1 MIKEIKYGGYT
12 VSPSDY
18 DSPDGDLALS
28 FNLVPKNGELHGMH
42 TPFTI
47 GSLQKGEELIFIH
60 TVNDN
65 TKFLIIKKDKSLYYG
80 KLGEATRT
88 LIKTYDVD
96 TIKCTATG
104 NVLCVYGADSLDHFV
119 YLRGK
124 YRPFST
130 ADYAVTLQFGLDS
143 VIRTQS
149 QVINS
154 VLKDSN
160 GSPVATW
167 ENVVTHAYEVSFGG
181 LSIACNLSKDVVYR
195 IKVAR
200 KTATSTM
207 YFNVTLYD
215 ADGKWYELDGGKV
228 GGDLVFTPT
237 MDVVRIYVSFRA
249 NSQDGPVW
257 NGKHVGTITVDKQ
270 VNVIQPSGSYLYNA
284 FESVNNALLGLA
296 NTLLANC
303 RDGNRFAL
311 PFFVRYGFRMIT
323 GDIITVS
330 PPILM
335 ESNTEVTPVIELS
348 ELKKVNS
355 ESIYYNALVTA
366 KAYSSKLMYRVKD
379 KVKLQNLLDMED
391 LVDTLV
397 IAVSDPIYLYKE
409 GATLEECSQNI
420 YVTDTAPANKTY
432 SLSGIKTIA
441 STATSYLTLP
451 HFDSYE
457 EKLSGV
463 SAFKIV
469 KEIKKDEISMND
481 NFVDVPLDAEVL
493 KGLSGNT
500 SLLADNTENLATYNA
515 KYAMSYNQREHWVGV
530 IESDFVGFDL
540 DAMCGFVQT
549 QEHDANYKVGIEQRE
564 SEALQYAVRG
574 KNTQASANRR
584 WFFYT
589 NSKAVEATIYENGKQ
604 YKYEL
609 QAHSFLKGAY
619 RFGDPVVTGNDT
631 DNGLSLPRSVIS
643 TNKDNM
649 VFVSVQGNPIM
660 IEQRVRVGD
669 GILYAA
675 ASNTRPITRNQFGQS
690 PLYVFSSDGIWA
702 MEVATDGS
710 YSVRQSISRDVCN
723 NIKSI
728 TPIDS
733 AVLFTTER
741 GIMMLSGTDTQC
753 ISEPINTNTPFNI
766 LSLGNT
772 LRTYLADNDYKTFDI
787 APFTTFIRNCQ
798 IIYDYVDQ
806 LLIVFSDKCGYA
818 YVYSLEEKKWS
829 LIVSKLLYAVNSYP
843 EAWAVEKDKEKE
855 TLSIVNFSDVAI
867 DNTPVKGMLVSRSL
881 KLEAPDILKTIDTVI
896 QRGMFRRGHIKS
908 ILFGSRD
915 LFNWQLVY
923 SSTDHYL
930 RGFRG
935 SPYKYFR
942 IVLLCDIL
950 PDESLYGASIQFQ
963 LRLVNQP
970 R

>member
-42 TPFTI
+42 TPYTI
-47 GSLQKGEELIFIH
+47 GSLQEGEELIFIH

-80 KLGEATRT
+80 KLGEASRT

-104 NVLCVYGADSLDHFV
+104 NVLCVYGAESLDHFV
-119 YLRGK
+119 YLRGR

-143 VIRTQS
+143 LIRTQS

-160 GSPVATW
+160 GSSVATW
-167 ENVVTHAYEVSFGG
+167 ENVVSQAYEVGYGG
-181 LSIACNLSKDVVYR
+181 VSVACNLSKGVVYR

-215 ADGKWYELDGGKV
+215 ADGKWYALDAGIV
-228 GGDLVFTPT
+228 GSDFEFTPT

-249 NSQDGPVW
+249 NSQDGPIW
-257 NGKHVGTITVDKQ
+257 NGKHVGTIMVDKQ
-270 VNVIQPSGSYLYNA
+270 VNVIQPSGTYLYNA
-284 FESVNNALLGLA
+284 IESANNALLGLA

-335 ESNTEVTPVIELS
+335 EPNTEVTPVIELS

-379 KVKLQNLLDMED
+379 KMKLQNLLDMED

-409 GATLEECSQNI
+409 GASLEECRQNI
-420 YVTDTAPANKTY
+420 YVTNSAPANKTY
-432 SLSGIKTIA
+432 SLNGIKTIA

-515 KYAMSYNQREHWVGV
+515 KYAMSYNQREHWLGV
-530 IESDFVGFDL
+530 IESEFVGFDL

-574 KNTQASANRR
+574 KNIQSSANRR

-609 QAHSFLKGAY
+609 QAHPFLKGAY
-619 RFGDPVVTGNDT
+619 RFGDPVSTGDDT

-690 PLYVFSSDGIWA
+690 PLYIFSSDGIWA
-702 MEVATDGS
+702 MEVANDGS
-710 YSVRQSISRDVCN
+710 YSARQSVSRDVCN

-772 LRTYLADNDYKTFDI
+772 LRTYLADNDYKMLDI
-787 APFTTFIRNCQ
+787 VPFSTFIRNCQ

-806 LLIVFSDKCGYA
+806 LLIVFSEKCGYA
-818 YVYSLEEKKWS
+818 YVYSIEEKKWS
-829 LIVSKLLYAVNSYP
+829 LIESKLLYAVNSYP
-843 EAWAVEKDKEKE
+843 EAWAVEKDKE

-867 DNTPVKGMLVSRSL
+867 DNTPVKGMLVSRPL
-881 KLEAPDILKTIDTVI
+881 KLEAPDILKTINTVI

>member
-12 VSPSDY
+12 ASTSDY
-18 DSPDGDLALS
+18 DSTDGDLALS
-28 FNLVPKNGELHGMH
+28 VNLVHKNGDLHAMH
-42 TPFTI
+42 IPTNVC
-47 GSLQKGEELIFIH
+47 SLQKGEELIFIH

-65 TKFLIIKKDKSLYYG
+65 TKFIIIKKDKSLYYG
-80 KLGEATRT
+80 KLGEASRT

-104 NVLCVYGADSLDHFV
+104 NVLCVYGAGSLDHFV
-119 YLRGK
+119 YLRGE

-130 ADYAVTLQFGLDS
+130 SDYAVTLQFGLDS
-143 VIRTQS
+143 LIRTQS

-160 GSPVATW
+160 GSSVSTW
-167 ENVVTHAYEVSFGG
+167 ENVVSHDYDGVSSGTAV
-181 LSIACNLSKDVVYR
+181 ACNLLKGVIYR
-195 IKVAR
+195 IKIA
-200 KTATSTM
+200 KKIATSTM
-207 YFNVTLYD
+207 YFNITLYD
-215 ADGKWYELDGGKV
+215 ADGKWYALDAGIV
-228 GGDLVFTPT
+228 GSDFEFTPT
-237 MDVVRIYVSFRA
+237 MDVVRIYVGFRSG
-249 NSQDGPVW
+249 SQDGPLW
-257 NGKHVGTITVDKQ
+257 NSKHSGTISVDKQ
-270 VNVIQPSGSYLYNA
+270 VEVIQPSGKYLYNA
-284 FESVNNALLGLA
+284 NENTNNALLGLA

-303 RDGNRFAL
+303 LDDNRFAL

-335 ESNTEVTPVIELS
+335 EPNTDITPVIELS
-348 ELKKVNS
+348 ELEKVNS

-366 KAYSSKLMYRVKD
+366 KAYSSRLMYRVKD

-397 IAVSDPIYLYKE
+397 IAVSEPIYLYKE
-409 GATLEECSQNI
+409 GASLEECSQNI
-420 YVTDTAPANKTY
+420 YVTDSAPANKTY
-432 SLSGIKTIA
+432 SLNGIKNIA
-441 STATSYLTLP
+441 GTATSYLTLP

-457 EKLSGV
+457 EKVSGV

-500 SLLADNTENLATYNA
+500 SLLPDNTENLATYNA

-530 IESDFVGFDL
+530 IESEFVGFDL

-604 YKYEL
+604 YKYKL
-609 QAHSFLKGAY
+609 QAHTFLKGAY
-619 RFGDPVVTGNDT
+619 RFGDPLATGDDT

-710 YSVRQSISRDVCN
+710 YSVRQSVSRDVCN
-723 NIKSI
+723 NVRSI

-733 AVLFTTER
+733 AVLFTTKR

-753 ISEPINTNTPFNI
+753 ISEPINTNRPFNI
-766 LSLGNT
+766 LSLGNM
-772 LRTYLADNDYKTFDI
+772 LKTYLEDNDYKIFDVM
-787 APFTTFIRNCQ
+787 PFNEFIRNCQ
-798 IIYDYVDQ
+798 IIYDYVGQ
-806 LLIVFSDKCGYA
+806 LLIVFRDNCKYA
-818 YVYSLEEKKWS
+818 YAYSIGDKKWS
-829 LIVSKLLYAVNSYP
+829 FVASKLLYTVNAYP
-843 EAWAVEKDKEKE
+843 EAWAVEKEGDS
-855 TLSIVNFSDVAI
+855 LNIVNFSDVVI
-867 DNTPVKGMLVSRSL
+867 DNNPVKGLLVSRPI
-881 KLEAPDILKTIDTVI
+881 KLDAPDILKTIDTVI
-896 QRGMFRRGHIKS
+896 QRGMFRRGHVKS

-915 LFNWQLVY
+915 LFNWQYVY

-942 IVLLCDIL
+942 IVLICDIL
-950 PDESLYGASIQFQ
+950 PDESLFGATIQYTPRF
-963 LRLVNQP
+963 LNQP

>member
-12 VSPSDY
+12 ESTSDY
-18 DSPDGDLALS
+18 DSPDGEIALS
-28 FNLVPKNGELHGMH
+28 VNLVHKNGDLHAMH
-42 TPFTI
+42 IPTNVC
-47 GSLQKGEELIFIH
+47 SLQKGEELIFIH

-80 KLGEATRT
+80 KLGEASRT
-88 LIKTYDVD
+88 IIKTYDVD

-104 NVLCVYGADSLDHFV
+104 NVLCVYGAGSLDHFV
-119 YLRGK
+119 YLRGE

-130 ADYAVTLQFGLDS
+130 SDYAVTLQFGLDS
-143 VIRTQS
+143 LIRTQS

-160 GSPVATW
+160 GSSVATW
-167 ENVVTHAYEVSFGG
+167 ENVVSHDYDGVSSGTAV
-181 LSIACNLSKDVVYR
+181 ACNLLKGVIYR
-195 IKVAR
+195 IKIA
-200 KTATSTM
+200 KKIATSTM
-207 YFNVTLYD
+207 YFTITLYD
-215 ADGKWYELDGGKV
+215 ANGEWYELEAGIV
-228 GGDLVFTPT
+228 GSDFEFTPT
-237 MDVVRIYVSFRA
+237 MNVVRIYVGFRSG
-249 NSQDGPVW
+249 SQDGPLW
-257 NGKHVGTITVDKQ
+257 NSKHSGTISVDKQ
-270 VNVIQPSGSYLYNA
+270 VEVIQPSGKYLYNA
-284 FESVNNALLGLA
+284 NENTNNALLGLA

-303 RDGNRFAL
+303 LDDNRFAL

-335 ESNTEVTPVIELS
+335 EPNTEVTPVIELG
-348 ELKKVNS
+348 ELEKVNS
-355 ESIYYNALVTA
+355 ESIYYKALVTA

-397 IAVSDPIYLYKE
+397 IAVSEPIYLYKE
-409 GATLEECSQNI
+409 GASLEECSQNI
-420 YVTDTAPANKTY
+420 YVTDSAPANKTY
-432 SLSGIKTIA
+432 SLNGIKNIA

-457 EKLSGV
+457 EKVSGV

-481 NFVDVPLDAEVL
+481 NFVDVPLDADVL

-500 SLLADNTENLATYNA
+500 SLLPDNTENLATYNA

-530 IESDFVGFDL
+530 IESEFVGFDL

-604 YKYEL
+604 YKYKL
-609 QAHSFLKGAY
+609 QAHTFLKGAY
-619 RFGDPVVTGNDT
+619 RLGDPLATGDDT

-690 PLYVFSSDGIWA
+690 PLYIFSSDGIWA
-702 MEVATDGS
+702 MEVATDGR
-710 YSVRQSISRDVCN
+710 YSVRQPVSRDVCN
-723 NIKSI
+723 NVKSI

-733 AVLFTTER
+733 AVLFTTKR

-753 ISEPINTNTPFNI
+753 ISEPINTNRPFNI
-766 LSLGNT
+766 LSLGNM
-772 LRTYLADNDYKTFDI
+772 LKTYLEDNDYNTFDI
-787 APFTTFIRNCQ
+787 MPFNEFISNCQ
-798 IIYDYVDQ
+798 IIYDYVGQ
-806 LLIVFSDKCGYA
+806 LLIVFRENCQYA
-818 YVYSLEEKKWS
+818 YAYSIGDKKWS
-829 LIVSKLLYAVNSYP
+829 FVSSKLLYTVNAYP
-843 EAWAVEKDKEKE
+843 EAWAVEKEGDS
-855 TLSIVNFSDVAI
+855 LNIVNFSDVVI
-867 DNTPVKGMLVSRSL
+867 DNNPVKGLLVSRPI
-881 KLEAPDILKTIDTVI
+881 KLDAPDILKTVDTVI
-896 QRGMFRRGHIKS
+896 QRGMFRRGHVKS

-915 LFNWQLVY
+915 LFNWQYVY

-942 IVLLCDIL
+942 IVLICDIL
-950 PDESLYGASIQFQ
+950 PDESLFGATIQYTP
-963 LRLVNQP
+963 RLLNQP